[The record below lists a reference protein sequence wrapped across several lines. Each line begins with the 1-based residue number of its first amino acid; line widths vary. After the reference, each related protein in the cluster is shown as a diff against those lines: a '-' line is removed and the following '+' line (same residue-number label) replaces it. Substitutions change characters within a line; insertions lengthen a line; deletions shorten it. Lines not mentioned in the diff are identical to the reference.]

1 MTLGYT
7 KKITCCKNSARVMG
21 NIIHRSLGLK
31 ISFIIENGL
40 SNSTKGSYS
49 MSNFELE
56 YVIEWVS

>member
-1 MTLGYT
+1 
-7 KKITCCKNSARVMG
+7 MG